1 MKLINED
8 KIKKKKWK
16 NGLSIEPFI
25 KHNAGD
31 VEAGINFFNSAMT
44 TGNIGSCEGNCQSM
58 GEAVE
63 ENNSKDIVDSFPT
76 REHLS
81 YVLHNIIDWTRDYS
95 PKDLSNIEEVAV
107 ACNKY
112 DDDHSINEY
121 IEAIEYYDA
130 FDNNGNVTSLIES
143 KDLKENKMESKHLY
157 ETTEEGIHVFEQ
169 EPEGFD
175 IQDWYWEDE
184 GLNGKDD
191 GYGLLI
197 IGNRD
202 FKDMLY
208 TGSYDEREIKN
219 AFDESENKEEFIEK
233 LKEITGKDYEHFGM
247 TGYSQSDWQDAYYP
261 KGEFSNESLREIEDV
276 YMGKYDSYYDTTED
290 VGGYIV
296 YHSSSD
302 SIKKQLSEQS
312 DIPEDKIKVRVIKG
326 YHRVPDYED
335 IDESLK
341 EDLNNVVDVEDK
353 SREVVDPG
361 FASAVRSIRSNDK
374 KRDELKRLR
383 KAPKEGEEAMSSD
396 TKITLDESLFVES
409 NIDRIHSVFDDMDKF
424 DANDKFD
431 TDVDIIKKYYNNVEV
446 SDFIDSFIQWAEDI
460 DEKAILTKIF
470 SSLAERV
477 GEFIGE
483 SLNETATKPNGD
495 KVTAYNKAV
504 KLAKKLGKNV
514 VYGYTTSKFP
524 GKFFEIDPREYDGDD
539 SAFRK
544 QYKAKVIYVAYP
556 NDEEVEG

>member
-8 KIKKKKWK
+8 RIKKKKWK

-25 KHNAGD
+25 KYDAGD

-44 TGNIGSCEGNCQSM
+44 TGNAGSCEGNCQAM
-58 GEAVE
+58 GEE
-63 ENNSKDIVDSFPT
+63 LE
-76 REHLS
+76 
-81 YVLHNIIDWTRDYS
+81 
-95 PKDLSNIEEVAV
+95 
-107 ACNKY
+107 
-112 DDDHSINEY
+112 
-121 IEAIEYYDA
+121 
-130 FDNNGNVTSLIES
+130 
-143 KDLKENKMESKHLY
+143 KENPKLYGKRRLIMKTVDFKTILNNALADPDVKAGYYENDNINQKIKNFKQKNINKGENMKEDIKEES
-157 ETTEEGIHVFEQ
+157 IHVFEQ

-175 IQDWYWEDE
+175 SIQDWYWEDE
-184 GLNGKDD
+184 GLNGKDG